1 MKKHVLFFL
10 TSLMAMF
17 SVASNAAVDV
27 TGAVTDL
34 TAAGTYW
41 LIING
46 ISIFIALVVLGT
58 TYNTSICS
66 CKSCF

>member
-34 TAAGTYW
+34 TAAGTSMET
-41 LIING
+41 IVAA
-46 ISIFIALVVLGT
+46 IFTLAVILVAFGWIKAALF
-58 TYNTSICS
+58 
-66 CKSCF
+66 K